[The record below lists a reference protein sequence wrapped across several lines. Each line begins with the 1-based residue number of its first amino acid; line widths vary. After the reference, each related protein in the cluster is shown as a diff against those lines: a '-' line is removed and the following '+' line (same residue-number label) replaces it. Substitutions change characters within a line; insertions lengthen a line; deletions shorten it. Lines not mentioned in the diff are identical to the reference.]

1 MTLKQIRQK
10 LKLTQFEAAKLLNV
24 SRRSYQSYEND
35 KKYQGTMKYEYF
47 LGKLTAMLEDENQG
61 ILTLDDIRRGCE
73 LVFSNYEIEFCY
85 LFGSYAKGKARQD
98 SDIDLLVSTKLT
110 GLNFFGMVEELR
122 QTLHKKV
129 DVLDLKQLD
138 GNMKLINEILMD
150 GLKIYG

>member
-35 KKYQGTMKYEYF
+35 KKYQGTMKYEDF